1 MKRLLLVLL
10 VAAMA
15 AAQSSAVP
23 EMPATDAVRLREFYS
38 VMPTISSKV
47 WPGWEK
53 TPAPLLLVTKDT
65 EFLTHHPAP
74 PKDFTRIETDLYER
88 SRQFPTQLLA
98 TFPAFGPLSVIVIGE
113 PENTLAKTST
123 PWLITL
129 MHEHFHQLQD
139 GQPNIFSAMNDLG
152 LARGDNTGMW
162 MLNYAFP
169 YEDAEVAK
177 EYSRLRD
184 MLLATLEETDSRK
197 FQKAA
202 QSYVAMRKAFFAK
215 LSRDDAKYL
224 NFQIW
229 KEGVARYIQILCAEE
244 AAKLQPSS
252 EYQKLSDYESFE
264 SYSKRARKETL
275 DELRKSDLAKSHRV
289 AVYAFGAGEAMLLDR
304 MNPKWREGYF
314 EHLFTLELYF
324 Q

>member
-1 MKRLLLVLL
+1 M
-10 VAAMA
+10 
-15 AAQSSAVP
+15 
-23 EMPATDAVRLREFYS
+23 DAVRVRELYR
-38 VMPTISSKV
+38 VMPKISEKV

-74 PKDFTRIETDLYER
+74 PKDFVKIEDDLYER
-88 SRQFPTQLLA
+88 PQQFPTELLA
-98 TFPAFGPLSVIVIGE
+98 TFPAFGPPSVIVIGE
-113 PENTLAKTST
+113 PANTSAKTST

-152 LARGDNTGMW
+152 LARGDKTGMW

-169 YEDAEVAK
+169 YDDAEVAR

-184 MLLATLEETDSRK
+184 TLLAALDEKDGKK

-202 QSYVAMRKAFFAK
+202 RSYVAMRRAFFAK
-215 LSRDDAKYL
+215 LSNDDAKYL
-224 NFQIW
+224 NFQMW
-229 KEGVARYIQILCAEE
+229 KEGVARYIQIRCAEE

-264 SYSKRARKETL
+264 SYGKRARRETL

-304 MNPKWREGYF
+304 MNPKWRDGYF
-314 EHLFTLELYF
+314 EHLFTLEPYF